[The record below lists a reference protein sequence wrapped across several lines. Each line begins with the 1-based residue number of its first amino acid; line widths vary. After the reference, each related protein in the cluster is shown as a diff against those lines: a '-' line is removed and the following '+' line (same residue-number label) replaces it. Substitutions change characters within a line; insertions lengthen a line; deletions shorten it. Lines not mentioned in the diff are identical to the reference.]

1 MVSSS
6 LKVGEDQHPSL
17 KIARQRANVA
27 LLSPLFYFN
36 RLDEIHPYWEG
47 QSALFHYKS
56 NVNLILYK
64 YTWNN

>member
-6 LKVGEDQHPSL
+6 LKVGEDQHSSL
-17 KIARQRANVA
+17 KIARQTAIVA

-47 QSALFHYKS
+47 QSALFH
-56 NVNLILYK
+56 L
-64 YTWNN
+64 